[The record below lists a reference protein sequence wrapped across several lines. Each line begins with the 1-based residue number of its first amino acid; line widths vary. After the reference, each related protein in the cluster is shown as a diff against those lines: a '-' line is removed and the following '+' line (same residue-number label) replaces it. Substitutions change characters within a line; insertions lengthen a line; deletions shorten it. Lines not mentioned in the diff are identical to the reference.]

1 MFLSTYENKLDK
13 KGRVSVPASYR
24 SYLSNIGYNGIIC
37 YPSFNNPCV
46 EAWPQDRIEK
56 ISNAIDTLNPF
67 EEKKDY
73 FATSILAESIN
84 LQFDSEGRISLPSK
98 LLKHSKIKNSILFVG
113 QGQTFQIWEPTAFEK
128 FKVNARKK
136 ANINRANLKWELQQ
150 NKQ

>member
-37 YPSFNNPCV
+37 YPSFNNHCI

-73 FATSILAESIN
+73 FATSILSESIN
-84 LQFDSEGRISLPSK
+84 LQFDSEGRVQINPK
-98 LLKHSKIKNSILFVG
+98 LLKHAKIKISMLFVG
-113 QGQTFQIWEPTAFEK
+113 QGKTFQIWEPALFEK
-128 FKVNARKK
+128 FRANAKK
-136 ANINRANLKWELQQ
+136 KSNINRASLKWE
-150 NKQ
+150 KQFNN